1 MSRDRCGESTNHPRE
16 VAEAALAHSLKD
28 KVEAAYQR
36 GTLFPKRIKLM
47 AAWAAY
53 CISPVAVVA
62 NVSRIR
68 AEGV

>member
-36 GTLFPKRIKLM
+36 GDMMEKRRRLM
-47 AAWAAY
+47 ADWARFCAQT
-53 CISPVAVVA
+53 AKDGEVVP
-62 NVSRIR
+62 IR
-68 AEGV
+68 VLA